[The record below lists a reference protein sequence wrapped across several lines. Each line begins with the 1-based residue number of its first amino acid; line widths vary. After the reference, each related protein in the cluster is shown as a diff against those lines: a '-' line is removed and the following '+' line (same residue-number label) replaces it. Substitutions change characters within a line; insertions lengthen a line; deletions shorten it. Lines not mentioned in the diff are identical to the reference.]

1 MEHAGE
7 IWQEY
12 DARGERVMNGGL
24 IPGNPVQ
31 EGNFYGG
38 TAVML
43 YRVKDGNVEF
53 LFQHR
58 SKLLRG
64 NPGKW
69 DVSTGGHINYNES
82 KIDSAIREAKE
93 EIGVDLEKQ
102 NLELAA
108 YYVRENNYVCLY
120 FYDFTFEKDEFSF
133 DDNEVEEVKW
143 VKFEDFEAFRDNL
156 KTKLKEDEVFTIY
169 LDIWAKKIKAEKID
183 GRTN

>member
-1 MEHAGE
+1 MEHEGE

-12 DARGERVMNGGL
+12 DVRGERVMNGG
-24 IPGNPVQ
+24 IVPGTSVS
-31 EGNFYGG
+31 EGNLYGG

-43 YRVKDGNVEF
+43 YRVKDENVEF

-64 NPGKW
+64 NPDKW

-108 YYVRENNYVCLY
+108 CYVRENNYVCLY
-120 FYDFTFEKDEFSF
+120 FYDFTFEKEDFSF

-143 VKFEDFEAFRDNL
+143 VNFDDFEDFRENL
-156 KTKLKEDEVFTIY
+156 KGKLKEDEVFVTY
-169 LDIWAKKIKAEKID
+169 LKTWAKKIKEEKI
-183 GRTN
+183 GKEG